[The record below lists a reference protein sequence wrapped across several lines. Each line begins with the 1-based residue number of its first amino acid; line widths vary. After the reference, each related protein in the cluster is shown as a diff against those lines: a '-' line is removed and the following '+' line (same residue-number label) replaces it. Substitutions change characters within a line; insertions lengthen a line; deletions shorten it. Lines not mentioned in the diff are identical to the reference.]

1 MPQITQNG
9 LPVQFLPDGQ
19 LKNLGAWNVD
29 LCRAMAER
37 EQIHLT
43 HAHWE
48 VIDVM
53 RRYFETY
60 NISPIYKL
68 LKKELA
74 ETLGPDKAT
83 DDYLMSLFPR
93 GVLNQGMRL
102 AGIPRPIFDAER
114 EHVANLHATGKGA
127 AVPPF
132 SEFEFNGKAYQVYA
146 RGNLV
151 NLEDWNEAL
160 AEYLAQRESIELTA
174 AHWDVIRFLRKF
186 YFKYGITPMVRLLV
200 KHMRQQYGR
209 EKFNDEI
216 LYRLFPGGPSRQGS
230 RIAGLPEPQGC
241 IDP

>member
-1 MPQITQNG
+1 MSQITQNG
-9 LPVQFLPDGQ
+9 LPIRFLPDGQ
-19 LKNLGAWNVD
+19 LQNLNDWNVD
-29 LCRAMAER
+29 VCRAMAER
-37 EQIHLT
+37 EQLSLT

-74 ETLGPDKAT
+74 EELGPHKAT
-83 DDYLMSLFPR
+83 DDYLMSLFPQ
-93 GVLNQGMRL
+93 GVLTQGVRL

-114 EHVANLHATGKGA
+114 EYAANLRAASTAEVTPLATEFDFDGKT
-127 AVPPF
+127 
-132 SEFEFNGKAYQVYA
+132 YQVHA
-146 RGNLV
+146 MGNLV
-151 NLEDWNEAL
+151 NLEDWNESL
-160 AEYLAQRESIELTA
+160 AEFMAQRESISLTD
-174 AHWDVIRFLRKF
+174 AHWEVIQFLRKF
-186 YFKYGITPMVRLLV
+186 YFQYGISPMVRLLV
-200 KHMRQQYGR
+200 KHMRQQYGANKYN
-209 EKFNDEI
+209 EEM